1 MLFRLRGHVC
11 VEGWNA
17 LISCV
22 LAQMLMFPFQF
33 EFCWSLRGDSEPPT
47 DGANLSL
54 ALSLRLC
61 LPHHQELGD
70 NSTVMS
76 WGVPAP
82 QEAELWCSLLLQT
95 CPLYVS
101 HSVSHSTRWQ
111 PNDFTRASQR
121 VRLKSSSGGCHIAGS
136 LCLCVGWHK
145 LTFEM
150 HLDRWEGR
158 ARAHGQKSLLK
169 ERVFSLQEC
178 TPFWQITLRCN

>member
-1 MLFRLRGHVC
+1 
-11 VEGWNA
+11 
-17 LISCV
+17 
-22 LAQMLMFPFQF
+22 MLMFPFQL
-33 EFCWSLRGDSEPPT
+33 ELCWSLWGDSEPPT
-47 DGANLSL
+47 DGAKLSL
-54 ALSLRLC
+54 SRSLSVSVSLIIKSWVIIRQLC
-61 LPHHQELGD
+61 HEVYPHLNKQSCDVRCCCRPVL
-70 NSTVMS
+70 S
-76 WGVPAP
+76 A
-82 QEAELWCSLLLQT
+82 
-95 CPLYVS
+95 S

-111 PNDFTRASQR
+111 PNDFTQR

-169 ERVFSLQEC
+169 ERVFYLQEY